1 MDDNGDWTLAGDPA
15 LLFILGPQPQFGF
28 VPTAGSD
35 VMHFNNA
42 GGGNGTNFI
51 TFAGT
56 PLAVGDYTVTIDV
69 GNFNNAPFPT
79 FDRVLDIGMT
89 AGGTLLTPTS
99 SNTPTPALGQI
110 LEWSYFYSI
119 TQSDPLLGQNIGFTI
134 TVPFTGE
141 DKNVAFDNLYPIVSV
156 CRVKP
161 QDFSGRVQ

>member
-1 MDDNGDWTLAGDPA
+1 
-15 LLFILGPQPQFGF
+15 
-28 VPTAGSD
+28 
-35 VMHFNNA
+35 MHFNNA

-99 SNTPTPALGQI
+99 SNTPT
-110 LEWSYFYSI
+110 
-119 TQSDPLLGQNIGFTI
+119 
-134 TVPFTGE
+134 
-141 DKNVAFDNLYPIVSV
+141 
-156 CRVKP
+156 
-161 QDFSGRVQ
+161 